1 MQRSAPAEGHGA
13 AEERP
18 ASPPAPASSPSP
30 GERRSSAGPVL
41 FDDAV
46 HAGAVR
52 DVSHWVAAEV
62 PDAAV
67 TRLLV
72 EPVGAAVPGVIGQ
85 SRHAAVR

>member
-1 MQRSAPAEGHGA
+1 M
-13 AEERP
+13 
-18 ASPPAPASSPSP
+18 
-30 GERRSSAGPVL
+30 
-41 FDDAV
+41 
-46 HAGAVR
+46 R